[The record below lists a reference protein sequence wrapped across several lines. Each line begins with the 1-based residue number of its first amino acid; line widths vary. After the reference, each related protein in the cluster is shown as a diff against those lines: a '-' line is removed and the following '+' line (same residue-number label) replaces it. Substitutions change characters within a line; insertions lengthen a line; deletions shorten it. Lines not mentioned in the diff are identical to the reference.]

1 MTDFLHFLRQDLG
14 RMPHANI
21 PVLLI
26 FLSLITAFGIISSH
40 RPVLWQAFLPLL
52 LMGLSYGMMALS
64 LDSLFRE
71 DWEDGTLEWIIS
83 EKKSLEMYALA
94 KIAIHW
100 VRLGIPLTVIVGV
113 ISGFDSLP
121 LMIGVAATTLTLTLL
136 GATVSALCLMT
147 KSGSPLLPL
156 LTLPL
161 SLPMMVVSMGAV
173 TTATGDFSYYL
184 MLQSGLLAMA
194 FAVSLMACPFALRLS
209 LR

>member
-1 MTDFLHFLRQDLG
+1 
-14 RMPHANI
+14 
-21 PVLLI
+21 
-26 FLSLITAFGIISSH
+26 
-40 RPVLWQAFLPLL
+40 
-52 LMGLSYGMMALS
+52 
-64 LDSLFRE
+64 
-71 DWEDGTLEWIIS
+71 
-83 EKKSLEMYALA
+83 
-94 KIAIHW
+94 
-100 VRLGIPLTVIVGV
+100 VRLGIPLTAIVGV

-161 SLPMMVVSMGAV
+161 SIPMMVVSMGAV